1 MWWPVLALLE
11 LRESKMAGLIPENIL
26 EDILGRIDIVEVISG
41 YIPLKKA
48 GVNFKANCPFHNEKT
63 ASFMVSPERQIYHC
77 FGCGESGNAFKFLMR
92 HERLEFPEAVEM
104 LAKKC
109 GVILPDQDRPELA
122 RQASLS
128 SQLYKV
134 NELAVSFY
142 EKNLHAA
149 ETHPALKYLLD
160 RGIKLETIKEFHLG
174 LATSGWDNLINF
186 LRSKN
191 VSLALMEQAGLVL
204 PKDQGGYYDRFR
216 NRIIFTIFDLRG
228 RSIGFGARVLDSSLP
243 KYINSPETPV
253 YTKGKNLFGFNL
265 SKDFIRDA
273 DSVVI
278 VEGYLDF
285 MIPYQEGL
293 KNIAASQ
300 GTALT
305 LEQIKL
311 LKRYTHNVVMVYDGD
326 TAGEIATLRSLD
338 LLIDE
343 GINVKVVPLPKGMDP
358 DALVRK
364 EGIDAFK
371 IKVEQA
377 ASFFDYKLNVL
388 KSRHDIKDAYGK
400 TKIASE
406 MLLTINKFDNA
417 ILRGEYTKKL
427 SEQMHIPEQ
436 DILEELHKLKPA
448 ISSALN
454 QPAPLGK
461 KQSQINP
468 AEKLLIKFM
477 LEEKEL
483 IEKIMQQLSP
493 SDFADERT
501 AKIVAVMHELALQ
514 GKNITPSL
522 LMNYFSE
529 DDASQLVC
537 ETMFMPALS
546 EQSRE
551 KAVNDCIARI
561 KVQRL
566 KSRREH
572 LHAQIK
578 SAQSLRDE
586 GKLNSL
592 IQEFQNLIKKGD

>member
-1 MWWPVLALLE
+1 MFG
-11 LRESKMAGLIPENIL
+11 RIPENLL
-26 EDILGRIDIVEVISG
+26 EDILSRVDIVEMISG
-41 YIPLKKA
+41 YISLKKA
-48 GVNFKANCPFHNEKT
+48 GSNFKANCPFHHEKT

-92 HERLEFPEAVEM
+92 HERMEFPEAVEM

-109 GVILPDQDRPELA
+109 GVSLPDQDTPELTRA
-122 RQASLS
+122 ASLS
-128 SQLYKV
+128 SQLYKI
-134 NELAVSFY
+134 NELAVNFY
-142 EKNLHAA
+142 ENNLHSGSANFA
-149 ETHPALKYLLD
+149 INYLTN
-160 RGIKLETIKEFHLG
+160 RGIKLETIKEFRLG
-174 LATSGWDNLINF
+174 LATSGWDNLINC

-191 VSLALMEQAGLVL
+191 VSLALLEQVGLVL
-204 PKDQGGYYDRFR
+204 PKDSGGYYDRFR
-216 NRIIFTIFDLRG
+216 QRIIFPVFDI
-228 RSIGFGARVLDSSLP
+228 RSRMIGFGARVMDNSLP
-243 KYINSPETPV
+243 KYINSPETPIYV
-253 YTKGKNLFGFNL
+253 KGKNLFGLNL
-265 SKDFIRDA
+265 SKDFIRDI
-273 DSVVI
+273 DSAVI

-293 KNIAASQ
+293 KNIVASQ

-311 LKRYTHNVVMVYDGD
+311 LKRYTHNVVMIYDGD

-364 EGIDAFK
+364 EGINALKD
-371 IKVEQA
+371 KVKKA
-377 ASFFDYKLNVL
+377 ASFFDYKLDVL
-388 KSRHDIKDAYGK
+388 RSRYDIKDAHGK

-417 ILRGEYTKKL
+417 ILRGEYTKRL
-427 SEQMHIPEQ
+427 SEVMCIPEQ
-436 DILEELHKLKPA
+436 FILEELVKLKPA
-448 ISSALN
+448 DSKFTGQLV
-454 QPAPLGK
+454 PPVK
-461 KQSQINP
+461 KQIQINP

-493 SDFADERT
+493 ADFADTRT
-501 AKIVAVMHELALQ
+501 AKIVSVMQNLVLE
-514 GKNITPSL
+514 GKNITPSV

-537 ETMFMPALS
+537 ETMFMPALDD
-546 EQSRE
+546 QGRE
-551 KAVNDCIARI
+551 KAVNDCITRI
-561 KVQRL
+561 KIHRKKAQ
-566 KSRREH
+566 REH
-572 LHAQIK
+572 LHLQIK
-578 SAQSLRDE
+578 SAQSLGDE

-592 IQEFQNLIKKGD
+592 IQEFHNLIKKGD